1 MNFKSNFP
9 ELIYVHSGVWWVL
22 HWEFWRTMKS
32 TREHF
37 PEISGTHITCTSVS
51 LDLTLFMFMY
61 YISSCNILKWDQCFK
76 MFQKQWFVALIFASF
91 KTLAISVENEFPSPR
106 IVILGKGNEKTRLA
120 NILLGR
126 DRNEKSKCYTDFT
139 NETCSGHFL
148 GKGEINFN
156 VIFF

>member
-1 MNFKSNFP
+1 
-9 ELIYVHSGVWWVL
+9 
-22 HWEFWRTMKS
+22 
-32 TREHF
+32 
-37 PEISGTHITCTSVS
+37 
-51 LDLTLFMFMY
+51 
-61 YISSCNILKWDQCFK
+61 
-76 MFQKQWFVALIFASF
+76 MFQKLWFVALIFASF
-91 KTLAISVENEFPSPR
+91 TTLAISIENEFPSPR

-148 GKGEINFN
+148 GKGEIYLK